1 MIEGQWAMIFVHIMT
16 SIFGEELWHQKVFGD
31 IKIVHILFI
40 LTITA
45 LMSSIVS
52 NILIITGA
60 DTPMD
65 AYIRIP
71 RKSDKTKWNPLTS
84 LLIITVLAIHGFFGG
99 IFQTNSILF
108 IFSYGLAFAK
118 LSFKLQVNF

>member
-16 SIFGEELWHQKVFGD
+16 SIFGEQLWHQKVFGD

-45 LMSSIVS
+45 LMSSIVN

>member
-1 MIEGQWAMIFVHIMT
+1 MIFVHIIT
-16 SIFGEELWHQKVFGD
+16 SIFGQQLWHQKVFGD
-31 IKIVHILFI
+31 ITIVHTLFI
-40 LTITA
+40 ITITA
-45 LMSSIVS
+45 LISSIIN

-71 RKSDKTKWNPLTS
+71 RKSDKTKWNPLIP
-84 LLIITVLAIHGFFGG
+84 LLIITALAIHGFFSG
-99 IFQTNSILF
+99 IFETNSILF

-118 LSFKLQVNF
+118 LSFKLQVNSKKIQ